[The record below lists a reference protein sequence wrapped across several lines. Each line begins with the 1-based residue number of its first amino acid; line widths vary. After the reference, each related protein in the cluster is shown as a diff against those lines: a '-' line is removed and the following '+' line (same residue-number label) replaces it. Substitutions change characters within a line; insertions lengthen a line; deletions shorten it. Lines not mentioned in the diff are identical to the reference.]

1 MLDEE
6 TLRSMLPGHFGQQ
19 GKNELPTAQ
28 EPNEAS
34 QEEEKEEKA
43 PVPDTLDVLKEYAGL
58 PLTRSIQLK
67 DHTKSVCALG
77 IDRSGARV
85 ASGSTDYDVKL
96 WDFGGMASNLRPFK
110 TFEPAENYP
119 VIQLAFAPQSKNL
132 LCLNAAPQPRVYDYD
147 GNELAVYKKGDVF
160 MRDMRHT
167 TGHISDITCGMW
179 HPLDDTH
186 FMTGGSDSTIRLW
199 DVNHK
204 ASQKTVIVLRS
215 KNRGT
220 KTQVSAATYTPD
232 ARAIVA
238 TGQDG
243 AMYMWATNGNYARP
257 SATVQGAHTA
267 SQSATSLAASSD
279 GYTLASRGAD
289 DSLKLWDLRQL
300 RSPLAEKQELPN
312 GSDHTDVLFSPDGR
326 QVMTGLASVPGGSM
340 RTSDPLSQW
349 GQLAVFTSD
358 TLHQQ
363 LVYPVAQ
370 SSVIRIAWHA
380 RLDQVFA
387 STRDGS
393 VHVFYDQHASQLGA
407 LLSVN
412 KRARTRTNPFADDG
426 SQTDPYAD
434 VPIIIPEETDHDD
447 WLDPVYKKPQFP
459 RNPKNARVPER
470 PLEGRGKGG
479 RIGRSALQPLMKDLV
494 ESDLRSEDPREA
506 LLKYA
511 DKAQKDP
518 RWTAAYA
525 NTQPKAIF
533 DEEKDT

>member
-1 MLDEE
+1 
-6 TLRSMLPGHFGQQ
+6 
-19 GKNELPTAQ
+19 
-28 EPNEAS
+28 
-34 QEEEKEEKA
+34 
-43 PVPDTLDVLKEYAGL
+43 
-58 PLTRSIQLK
+58 
-67 DHTKSVCALG
+67 
-77 IDRSGARV
+77 
-85 ASGSTDYDVKL
+85 
-96 WDFGGMASNLRPFK
+96 
-110 TFEPAENYP
+110 
-119 VIQLAFAPQSKNL
+119 
-132 LCLNAAPQPRVYDYD
+132 
-147 GNELAVYKKGDVF
+147 
-160 MRDMRHT
+160 
-167 TGHISDITCGMW
+167 
-179 HPLDDTH
+179 
-186 FMTGGSDSTIRLW
+186 
-199 DVNHK
+199 
-204 ASQKTVIVLRS
+204 
-215 KNRGT
+215 
-220 KTQVSAATYTPD
+220 
-232 ARAIVA
+232 
-238 TGQDG
+238 
-243 AMYMWATNGNYARP
+243 
-257 SATVQGAHTA
+257 
-267 SQSATSLAASSD
+267 LAASSD

-370 SSVIRIAWHA
+370 SSVIRLAWHA

-393 VHVFYDQHASQLGA
+393 VHVFYDEHASQLGA

>member
-1 MLDEE
+1 
-6 TLRSMLPGHFGQQ
+6 MLPGHFGQQ

-28 EPNEAS
+28 EHNEAS

-257 SATVQGAHTA
+257 SAIVQGAHTA

-289 DSLKLWDLRQL
+289 DTLKLWDLRQL
-300 RSPLAEKQELPN
+300 RLPLAVKQELPN

-349 GQLAVFTSD
+349 GQLAVFASD

-370 SSVIRIAWHA
+370 SSVIRLAWHA
-380 RLDQVFA
+380 RLEQVFA

-393 VHVFYDQHASQLGA
+393 VHVYYDEHASQLGA

-426 SQTDPYAD
+426 SHTDPYAD